1 MKYPWVCAARAGP
14 PIARQVRWNRLNG
27 RAEQGLQ
34 AGSGERRFGWDGVDG
49 GDAARGARRTPLPLR
64 ISKPRWDVGLARD
77 PVMLDC
83 REPPTQGVGSG
94 RYLGEALP
102 AESLRS
108 NKSLTSPTGGPQ
120 GLGRRPKRGLS
131 RMIRGN

>member
-34 AGSGERRFGWDGVDG
+34 AGVGRAVGWDGV
-49 GDAARGARRTPLPLR
+49 DAARGARRTPLPLR

-83 REPPTQGVGSG
+83 RELQTQGVGSG